1 MVQIRTARAILKS
14 LLKTHGSSLFDE
26 SLQTLLSEVEAIINS
41 RPLATDVL
49 NDVTSPAPLSSVKLT
64 MNSKVVMSPPGHFT
78 PPV

>member
-49 NDVTSPAPLSSVKLT
+49 NDVTSPAPLSSVKLA

-78 PPV
+78 PPI